1 MWQHAPKHQERKE
14 KKKKESIT
22 EVIIKA
28 ISGFWSDEDEI
39 NWNSRREGDST
50 IVG

>member
-1 MWQHAPKHQERKE
+1 MAAHSQTPGKK

-22 EVIIKA
+22 KVIIKA
-28 ISGFWSDEDEI
+28 FRGFWSDEDEI
-39 NWNSRREGDST
+39 NWNSRREGDSS